1 MREEGCRYCNQFLE
15 LDVSDD
21 GNLEL
26 GIYYDDYEYRL
37 YATFD
42 DGINQTWYTETLIN
56 YCPMCGRKLEVAE

>member
-26 GIYYDDYEYRL
+26 GIYDDDYEYRL